1 MPGEV
6 FSLKLDQFDTLDEE
20 SFIFE
25 EIFLEVYSLKE
36 MEELKSK
43 DQRNQIEGNE
53 PDFSAFKDTEQG
65 KEFDQFRGIDPKE
78 GIMFGKSQIQT
89 DRSRVATR
97 YLNESSRK

>member
-43 DQRNQIEGNE
+43 DQRN
-53 PDFSAFKDTEQG
+53 
-65 KEFDQFRGIDPKE
+65 
-78 GIMFGKSQIQT
+78 
-89 DRSRVATR
+89 
-97 YLNESSRK
+97 